1 MIIKY
6 VKTFKNKLARFWGN
20 SCNLAKQLKPHASSQ
35 EENMHYY
42 YQYYDFNKKIEAI
55 YILHLIKGI
64 QAQFELKILIV

>member
-35 EENMHYY
+35 EENMNCYY
-42 YQYYDFNKKIEAI
+42 KYKYHDFNIKKIEA
-55 YILHLIKGI
+55 YTFFMYKGC
-64 QAQFELKILIV
+64 